1 MSAASLAITG
11 ATGFVGRHC
20 VERARANGAT
30 LRLFVRDMAKV
41 PAAWQTDSTI
51 EIVAMDLTSMGDE
64 LTKAL
69 EGIRTVIHCAA
80 ILTGDHERD
89 TVAASVAVIDAV
101 IAAQVPHVVL
111 AGSLSVYD
119 VSGVPKGGK
128 VNETTPVNTDG
139 QDSYAQAKLTQ
150 ETLFQDGASLYGYA
164 LSILRLGAVWGPD
177 HLFNAHIG
185 PAVGST
191 LLKIDGGG
199 EVPLCRV
206 ELAAETLIKAAQE
219 NTGVGTINILDD
231 DRPTRATFL
240 TAFRAC
246 GWPKH
251 VLPTPLFLWRLA
263 AFLTPDTPSMPG
275 LLRRAVLEARHRP
288 VHYSNAMMHNRLGP
302 VTMLPF
308 AAAIQAAI
316 EQQEQQATP
325 S

>member
-1 MSAASLAITG
+1 MSAATLAITG
-11 ATGFVGRHC
+11 ATGFIGRHC
-20 VERARANGAT
+20 VERARAEGKA

-41 PAAWQTDSTI
+41 PAVWQTDEAV
-51 EIVAMDLTSMGDE
+51 EIVAMDLTNTGDE

-80 ILTGDHERD
+80 TLTGDQERD

-111 AGSLSVYD
+111 ASSLSVYD
-119 VSGVPKGGK
+119 VSGMPKGGT
-128 VNETTPVNTDG
+128 VDEATPVNTEGRDT
-139 QDSYAQAKLTQ
+139 YAQAKLTQ

-206 ELAAETLIKAAQE
+206 DLAAEALVKAAHE
-219 NTGVGTINILDD
+219 NTGVGTLNILDD
-231 DRPTRATFL
+231 DCPTRADFL

-246 GWPKH
+246 GWPKR
-251 VLPTPLFLWRLA
+251 VLPTPLILWRLVA
-263 AFLTPDTPSMPG
+263 IITPDSPSMPG

-288 VHYSNAMMHNRLGP
+288 VTYSNTMMHNRLGP

-308 AAAIQAAI
+308 AAAMQAAI
-316 EQQEQQATP
+316 EQQEQQAPP